1 MIIRGPGIPRGKT
14 SKIPSTHIDVA
25 PTLLEIAGVPQKNF
39 PVFFDGRSLLKEWQ
53 GSENANRGVSKEIM
67 NVEFWGSIDNAGRP
81 DFAKR
86 HANNSYKTL
95 RIVGEREGWLFT
107 RWCEGNATELYNTI
121 VSRRSQT

>member
-81 DFAKR
+81 GFAKGMPTTAIR
-86 HANNSYKTL
+86 RCVLSVSVKAGYSLVGVKVTPQNCTTL
-95 RIVGEREGWLFT
+95 L
-107 RWCEGNATELYNTI
+107 
-121 VSRRSQT
+121 